1 MPRVDFYLLSSE
13 SGMERFACIMAS
25 KAHTAGNNVYIHTN
39 SEDATKKLDDLL
51 WTFRDVSFIPHEV
64 YDASENNEAPVTI
77 GFGDLFPDHRQV
89 LINLD
94 GNIPEFADKFSRV
107 IEIVENSENKK
118 EIARERYRLYKK
130 DNYEMHNHK
139 IDSLKEN
146 LPT

>member
-13 SGMERFACIMAS
+13 SGMERFACIVAS

-89 LINLD
+89 LINLG

-130 DNYEMHNHK
+130 DNYEIHNHK

-146 LPT
+146 LPI